1 MVNVSN
7 NALILA
13 PVTSTMIDSKKGSI
27 GNRTECAVRQ
37 KAQQVKDTVEFGAAA
52 GATGV
57 GYHLINKNMA
67 YKIYGWNTKLNKY
80 LKNFIKVHMP
90 KVNLSANELEGCTEF
105 QKFGRKTLAKIGNK
119 IRDFAVKLSKT
130 SGRQKVLGAFV
141 AVTATGLLYLAKKQS
156 FRRGQIDQKYN
167 DRAAAQQLSR

>member
-7 NALILA
+7 KALILCPA
-13 PVTSTMIDSKKGSI
+13 TNLIDSKKGSM
-27 GNRTECAVRQ
+27 GNRVECTVRQ
-37 KAQQVKDTVEFGAAA
+37 NFQQAKDTIEFGAAA

-80 LKNFIKVHMP
+80 LKNYIKVNMP
-90 KVNLSANELEGCTEF
+90 KINLSANELEGCTEF

-141 AVTATGLLYLAKKQS
+141 AVAATGLLYLAKKQS

-167 DRAAAQQLSR
+167 DRAAAQQLTA